1 MKNLL
6 KILALV
12 FALGASFLFFGT
24 KDKPAS
30 VEVADLS
37 SIKRTLVETPTYVF
51 SPTKNINEIG
61 WEKFPKFHLAK
72 GLKIVYNGARYENES
87 YPLAF
92 DYGFTHLDRSRMSDI
107 DLPNVPI
114 SKRAWLM
121 TANYFE
127 QFHTPFADHNT
138 GHLDPFV
145 DSNDDFIRYLSH
157 LRGLCFNHFH
167 DCPPDE
173 MVATVDIFLWDLE
186 NVMYVPDK
194 SRLAPNSPG
203 LKIPDNEFA
212 DAYKKAMA
220 EKYRMLTEDARQ
232 FIVKGAWVGTYNP
245 GCVIEL
251 GNLSPDHYTNPNAK
265 MWIWD
270 YPAGKDGKNFKDFIN
285 FQTPGGYV
293 TDDNLKYKNGIYMIL
308 ADQEVNARWS
318 DIPRI
323 AVQWAFTTPPSWTPL
338 PLKLAEAMPI
348 FTLMSGAKGL
358 WLWDDIYTMMP
369 NKPNQYNLQRN
380 FASYE
385 AYIAGLY
392 RLSKHNA
399 IFEAEHKAVIPE
411 VSFDGGNKFYQYN
424 AAELYEKGLPIVRA
438 IVTKDKIL
446 VAGQNPNPKNAGET
460 KQLVVKYGKWKDIIT
475 LKNDDIYLG
484 EAKL

>member
-1 MKNLL
+1 
-6 KILALV
+6 
-12 FALGASFLFFGT
+12 
-24 KDKPAS
+24 
-30 VEVADLS
+30 
-37 SIKRTLVETPTYVF
+37 
-51 SPTKNINEIG
+51 
-61 WEKFPKFHLAK
+61 
-72 GLKIVYNGARYENES
+72 
-87 YPLAF
+87 
-92 DYGFTHLDRSRMSDI
+92 
-107 DLPNVPI
+107 
-114 SKRAWLM
+114 
-121 TANYFE
+121 
-127 QFHTPFADHNT
+127 
-138 GHLDPFV
+138 
-145 DSNDDFIRYLSH
+145 
-157 LRGLCFNHFH
+157 
-167 DCPPDE
+167 
-173 MVATVDIFLWDLE
+173 MVATVDIFIWDLE

-203 LKIPDNEFA
+203 LKIPDSEYA
-212 DAYKKAMA
+212 EAYKKAMA
-220 EKYRMLTEDARQ
+220 EKYRMLMEEGKQ
-232 FIVKGAWVGTYNP
+232 FLAKGAWISSSNP

-251 GNLSPDHYTNPNAK
+251 GNLNTDHYSNPDRK

-270 YPAGKDGKNFKDFIN
+270 YPAGKDGKNFKDFID
-285 FQTPGGYV
+285 FQTPGGYII
-293 TDDNLKYKNGIYMIL
+293 DDNLKYKNGIYMIL

-318 DIPRI
+318 NIPRI
-323 AVQWAFTTPPSWTPL
+323 PIQWAFTTPPSWTPL

-358 WLWDDIYTMMP
+358 WLWDDISTMMP

-399 IFEAEHKAVIPE
+399 IFEADYKAIIPE

-438 IVTKDKIL
+438 IVTKDRIL
-446 VAGQNPNPKNAGET
+446 VAGQNPNPKNVGET